1 MNKLEAVL
9 PSELPPF
16 SSFVDYDKGLVD
28 RQIFSDEAIY
38 RLELERIF
46 ARAWNFM
53 CHESQLKEP
62 GDFFQNRIGD
72 DRVVIV
78 RDKKGDIQVLLN
90 SCRHR
95 GNVICRAEQGR
106 AKSFMCPYHGWNF
119 GLDGKLVGVPGMKEF
134 YRDDLDRDAWG
145 LAKAAQVSSYKGF
158 VFATMDPEAPP
169 LEEYLGN
176 VGKVGLDIAARDGD
190 IEVVNGV
197 QKNRIGCNWKMAV
210 DNLFDW
216 YHPVI
221 SHASAGRLDFFPE
234 FERSL
239 SPTDQMVMI
248 GEYGHAIAGPLVK
261 PEDESAATPAQNR
274 YGIQQLK
281 AHPNIFPNLW
291 ITLQGDQLSLRLP
304 NGPFETE
311 IWWFT
316 IFQEGIPEEERRIRL
331 TMASHVF
338 GPGGL
343 LEQDDGE
350 NWAHSTRGTKGVASR
365 RYPLHYAMGKGL
377 DEMVDTP
384 EGHKRAETVVNEH
397 GQLWTY
403 KSWAEWMDAESW
415 ADLKAHHSPAP
426 TGRI

>member
-1 MNKLEAVL
+1 MNKMDPIA

-16 SSFVDYDKGLVD
+16 KSFVDHENGLVD

-38 RLELERIF
+38 QLELERIF

-53 CHESQLKEP
+53 CHESQIKQP
-62 GDFFQNRIGD
+62 GDFFQSRIGD

-106 AKSFMCPYHGWNF
+106 AKSFMCPYHGWNY
-119 GLDGKLVGVPGMKEF
+119 GLDGRLVGVPGMKEF
-134 YRDDLDRDAWG
+134 YRNDLDKDEWG
-145 LAKAAQVSSYKGF
+145 LAKAAQVASYKGF
-158 VFATMDPEAPP
+158 VFATMDSDAPP
-169 LEEYLGN
+169 LEEFLGD
-176 VGKVGLDIAARDGD
+176 VGKVGLDLAAHGD
-190 IEVVNGV
+190 TIEIVNGV

-216 YHPVI
+216 YHPII
-221 SHASAGRLDFFPE
+221 SHASAERSGFFPG
-234 FERSL
+234 FEASL
-239 SPTDQMVMI
+239 YPMDQMVML
-248 GEYGHAIAGPLVK
+248 GEYGHAIGGPFVK
-261 PEDESAATPAQNR
+261 PENEASASGTQNR
-274 YGIQQLK
+274 YGTQPTK
-281 AHPNIFPNLW
+281 AHPSIFPNLW
-291 ITLQGDQLSLRLP
+291 VTLQGNQLSLRLP

-316 IFQEGIPEEERRIRL
+316 LFDKDMPEEERRIRMHL
-331 TMASHVF
+331 TNHIF

-350 NWAHSTRGTKGVASR
+350 NWAHSTRGTRGVAGR
-365 RYPLHYAMGKGL
+365 RYPLHYAMGKGHDTL
-377 DEMVDTP
+377 VDAP
-384 EGHKRAETVVNEH
+384 EGYKRVETVVNEH

-403 KSWAEWMDAESW
+403 RSWAEWMDASSW
-415 ADLKAHHSPAP
+415 ADLRAHHSPAP